1 MNKDNISALLTGIGV
16 VALIVGF
23 AIYFNNPGLNKSSLG
38 NSNGQVITSD
48 GNSKNSIS
56 NVKLSIDKSQFRIA
70 PEFKGITSY
79 INTNG
84 TKLSDLKGKVVLVDF
99 WTYSCINCIRTL
111 PYLVDW
117 NQKYSDKG
125 LVIVGIHSPEF
136 EFEKNIDNV
145 KQAVA
150 RFGIKYPV
158 LLDNDHG
165 TWNTYQN
172 NYWPRK
178 YLVDSEGYI
187 RYDHIGEGGY
197 AETENAIRNL
207 LAERSNQQG
216 LETTNLNQTKLI
228 VPNTPSVDLNQI
240 KTPELYFGYQY
251 ARSQL
256 GNIEGFNPEKTVNYT
271 IPSSNLDTNVIYLQ
285 GLWKNNPDNM
295 ELIGPDGKITLVY
308 SAKSVNIV
316 AGGKG
321 QVTVR
326 EDGNGVQT
334 NNSSKG
340 NDTDAEGKLSIDGQR
355 LYNIADN
362 TNYGNHHIEID
373 AKGPGFKI
381 YTFTFG

>member
-1 MNKDNISALLTGIGV
+1 MNKDNVSALLTGVGV

-23 AIYFNNPGLNKSSLG
+23 AIYFNNPEINKSSLG
-38 NSNGQVITSD
+38 NSDHGITSD
-48 GNSKNSIS
+48 PNSNNGIS
-56 NVKLSIDKSQFRIA
+56 NVELSIDKSQFKKA
-70 PEFKGITSY
+70 PEFTGITSY
-79 INTNG
+79 INSNS

-125 LVIVGIHSPEF
+125 LVIVGIHSPEV

-145 KQAVA
+145 KQAVT

-165 TWNTYQN
+165 TWNAFQN
-172 NYWPRK
+172 SYWPRK
-178 YLVDSEGYI
+178 YLIDSEGFI

-197 AETENAIRNL
+197 VETENAIRNL

-216 LETTNLNQTKLI
+216 IGVSNLNQTESN
-228 VPNTPSVDLNQI
+228 VPGAASVDFDQI

-251 ARSQL
+251 AREKL
-256 GNIEGFNPEKTVNYT
+256 GNIEGFTPEKVVNYT
-271 IPSSNLDTNVIYLQ
+271 SPGSNLEPNVIYLQ
-285 GLWKNNPDNM
+285 GSWKNNPDSM
-295 ELIGPDGKITLVY
+295 ELVGPEGKIMLAY

-321 QVTVR
+321 EVAVK
-326 EDGNGVQT
+326 EDGKDNHT
-334 NNSSKG
+334 NNPSKG
-340 NDTDAEGKLSIDGQR
+340 NDVNAAGNLSIDGQR
-355 LYNIADN
+355 LYNIVDHM
-362 TNYGNHHIEID
+362 NYGNHLIEIN
-373 AKGPGFKI
+373 ANGPGFKI